1 MPNTLPMWNAVVSSK
16 GRAPV
21 VLSILLAILLA
32 GCQDVT
38 PVAKIGLVA
47 PFEGRQRDVGYDAVY
62 AARLAVREINDR
74 AATDGL
80 RVELVALD
88 DSGDADLARQSAASL
103 VLDPAVVA
111 VVGHWNEETTAA
123 AQQLYADNNLVLL
136 TMGQAPFETVDPA
149 QLPQDFIERYAE
161 LTPFDEVA
169 GPYAGA
175 TYDAFYLL
183 FAALE
188 LAETGGEISRQSVA
202 QSLQAIQYDGVTG
215 SVFQP

>member
-1 MPNTLPMWNAVVSSK
+1 MWNAVASNKRSIP
-16 GRAPV
+16 GA
-21 VLSILLAILLA
+21 LSILLAILLVA
-32 GCQDVT
+32 CQDAV
-38 PVAKIGLVA
+38 PVVKIGLVA

-62 AARLAVREINDR
+62 AARLAVREINAG
-74 AATDGL
+74 AAGDGL

-103 VLDPAVVA
+103 VLDPTVVA
-111 VVGHWNEETTAA
+111 VVGHWNDETTAA
-123 AQQLYADNNLVLL
+123 AQQLYVDNDLVLVA
-136 TMGQAPFETVDPA
+136 MGETPFEMVEPA
-149 QLPQDFIERYAE
+149 QLPQDFLERYAE

-188 LAETGGEISRQSVA
+188 LAETSGEISRQSVA
-202 QSLQAIQYDGVTG
+202 QSLQALQYDGVTG